1 MYITFNVQQY
11 HKIVF
16 RWCFLEVK
24 INVRQIQLILTKK
37 SSLFLRKNNFE
48 CFVLVT
54 SWIRGGKNSL
64 VRCHL
69 FFWAADGSVHPRWT
83 STSRPLKSD
92 PVHWF
97 KQGSGCSTA
106 VDILS
111 HRPQGS
117 WCGFSYLNGEQ
128 LNLRLLKACDAVSD
142 NKQHSP
148 RVNRGELFAVTHTV
162 MQQMFVPTSP
172 SPVPSAVIM
181 HALSFGGESTFIGR
195 LDVIKCTLLS
205 KMHT

>member
-1 MYITFNVQQY
+1 MLGNTINSDQKNHLFFWWKITSNAWFWW
-11 HKIVF
+11 
-16 RWCFLEVK
+16 RPE
-24 INVRQIQLILTKK
+24 
-37 SSLFLRKNNFE
+37 S
-48 CFVLVT
+48 
-54 SWIRGGKNSL
+54 GGEKNSL

-83 STSRPLKSD
+83 ATSRPLKSD

-128 LNLRLLKACDAVSD
+128 LNPRLLKACDAVSD

-181 HALSFGGESTFIGR
+181 HVLSFGGESTFIGR
-195 LDVIKCTLLS
+195 LDVIKCMLLS